1 MLADPPLIT
10 TSFGALVSQR
20 SARQE
25 SYNASAAAE
34 ETRMKSLGIA
44 LAAGGLLL
52 TTTPAM
58 AADDTGGFPDMRGQW
73 KTSIDHVVVGSA
85 PHYRTEPSSGEAR
98 QEKADA
104 TLSVTRQEGRKFWG
118 EFSANGE
125 ATPYIGVIAGD
136 KQTIYRVDKTG
147 GHAID
152 KLTGPDT
159 LDGCYFRAGQDFL
172 VAGCRTFTRQ
182 H

>member
-1 MLADPPLIT
+1 
-10 TSFGALVSQR
+10 
-20 SARQE
+20 
-25 SYNASAAAE
+25 
-34 ETRMKSLGIA
+34 MKSLGIVV
-44 LAAGGLLL
+44 AAVGLLL
-52 TTTPAM
+52 VSPLSI

-73 KTSIDHVVVGSA
+73 KTSVDHLVTGSA
-85 PHYRTEPSSGEAR
+85 PHYRKEPSPGQAR
-98 QEKADA
+98 HEKAEA

-118 EFSANGE
+118 DFNANGE
-125 ATPYIGVIAGD
+125 ATPYIGVIASD

-159 LDGCYFRAGQDFL
+159 LDGCYFRAGQDFM